1 MQVSLITGCPVA
13 LHCCKTH
20 VKISRKIGN
29 STPCKIIPHKNIILK
44 LCIRDYVGV
53 LPAMQ
58 ILVSIGAVGVSL
70 HIGEILAFWLFWTV
84 LSCCP
89 YLVFSILCPGRTAGL
104 IFTLYGSNDVFAHK
118 DGPFGV
124 RTMGDHIWGSMP
136 PKTSKMGVNRQFQ
149 AKTSKNE
156 NRNISKT
163 INRINTKFEDQAETR
178 SVVTCLGPQIYIF
191 FARCRTSYSRWII
204 SCSHR

>member
-1 MQVSLITGCPVA
+1 MHYQPTDVKMKLHIRDSAVA

-70 HIGEILAFWLFWTV
+70 HIGEQQHFDFFGLSCPVLTLFSRSCAQVEPLDRFSHFMARTTCFRTRTV
-84 LSCCP
+84 L
-89 YLVFSILCPGRTAGL
+89 LGL
-104 IFTLYGSNDVFAHK
+104 ERWVTIFGEVCLQK
-118 DGPFGV
+118 
-124 RTMGDHIWGSMP
+124 P
-136 PKTSKMGVNRQFQ
+136 PKW
-149 AKTSKNE
+149 AC
-156 NRNISKT
+156 
-163 INRINTKFEDQAETR
+163 A
-178 SVVTCLGPQIYIF
+178 
-191 FARCRTSYSRWII
+191 
-204 SCSHR
+204 